1 VRSAGHAAASLVPD
15 HGTVGNQGR
24 VARSLPIPLALGGEH
39 GNGQPA
45 FGALELPG
53 GDGLRVFGRDEV
65 QGGGAKL
72 HTKRIGPVADG
83 LERSA
88 GFVCLTWGNRP
99 TMVVWCRPSVLS

>member
-1 VRSAGHAAASLVPD
+1 ML
-15 HGTVGNQGR
+15 
-24 VARSLPIPLALGGEH
+24 ARPLAIPLAPRGEH

-45 FGALELPG
+45 LGALELSR
-53 GDGLRVFGRDEV
+53 GDGLRVLGRDEV
-65 QGGGAKL
+65 QGGL
-72 HTKRIGPVADG
+72 HPCRIGPVTDG

>member
-1 VRSAGHAAASLVPD
+1 ML
-15 HGTVGNQGR
+15 
-24 VARSLPIPLALGGEH
+24 ARPLAIPLAPRGEH

-45 FGALELPG
+45 LGALELSR
-53 GDGLRVFGRDEV
+53 GDGLRVLGRDEV
-65 QGGGAKL
+65 QGRGAKL
-72 HTKRIGPVADG
+72 HTKRIGPAAYG